1 MNALM
6 LNKKM
11 MAGAVAALK
20 DHRAGALF
28 FFVDAIEDR
37 GFWRRSRDKKRFVLI
52 TQSEETLK
60 TLEPLRKEVKAI
72 LKLPVVRLTRIGQ
85 VKLSLIMGVA
95 EGIIKSSDKVV
106 CVTGLPVHGILDSLM
121 IIDLKKEAEVFT
133 AMGISMD
140 LFKKVKPEVLEAV
153 LNIAL
158 ELASEGREGRT
169 VGTTFVI
176 GDNDKVMKLSRPLI
190 MNPFKGYPEDSR
202 NILDE
207 AVHETIKE
215 FSLLDGAFIIRE
227 DGVVMAAGIHLDAA
241 LEAEGL
247 MPGLGC
253 RHMSAAGIT
262 DVTEAAAITIS
273 GSTGI
278 VRIFRKGKILL
289 ELERPS
295 VKPGMPVK
303 RV

>member
-1 MNALM
+1 MTMNALM

-11 MAGAVAALK
+11 MAGAVTALK

-158 ELASEGREGRT
+158 ELAYNEPVQG
-169 VGTTFVI
+169 
-176 GDNDKVMKLSRPLI
+176 LSRRLEEYPRRGSARDD
-190 MNPFKGYPEDSR
+190 KGVFAPRRRVHHKRGRGR
-202 NILDE
+202 NGRGD
-207 AVHETIKE
+207 
-215 FSLLDGAFIIRE
+215 
-227 DGVVMAAGIHLDAA
+227 
-241 LEAEGL
+241 
-247 MPGLGC
+247 P
-253 RHMSAAGIT
+253 
-262 DVTEAAAITIS
+262 
-273 GSTGI
+273 
-278 VRIFRKGKILL
+278 
-289 ELERPS
+289 P
-295 VKPGMPVK
+295 
-303 RV
+303 